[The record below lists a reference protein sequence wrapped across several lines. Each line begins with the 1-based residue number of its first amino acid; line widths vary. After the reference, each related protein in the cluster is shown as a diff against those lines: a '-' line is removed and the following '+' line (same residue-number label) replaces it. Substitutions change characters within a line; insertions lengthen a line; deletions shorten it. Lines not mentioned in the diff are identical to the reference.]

1 MKVFDLIDEIPLS
14 PKGRVVQTQLAKAAS
29 SAAANYR
36 AAQRSRSRAD
46 FILKMSIALEE
57 IDETAFWLE
66 FLPDT
71 GIGLERVRESP
82 SARSRRV
89 VGHFYVFTQNCAGKR
104 EKQSLEWTLVHFQVH
119 GPLPRVPGV
128 PGAPGA
134 PVRSRRFY
142 SLPTPVPPLG
152 CHWPK
157 RSLARRWGCSAP

>member
-1 MKVFDLIDEIPLS
+1 MNELRARTKRFAVKVFDLIDEIPQS

-46 FILKMSIALEE
+46 FISKLSIALEE

-71 GIGLERVRESP
+71 RLGSQRVRDSP

-104 EKQSLEWTLVHFQVH
+104 EKQSLQWTLVHV
-119 GPLPRVPGV
+119 
-128 PGAPGA
+128 
-134 PVRSRRFY
+134 
-142 SLPTPVPPLG
+142 
-152 CHWPK
+152 
-157 RSLARRWGCSAP
+157 